1 MLPQKFSP
9 AMTLMTP
16 GVAPVPPVVQALATA
31 AISRTASGES
41 SLPSIVQE
49 YCTTRL
55 RNVLALG
62 TLEVMAPPSPVRDQ
76 VRLLLT
82 TPGRHVWSID
92 ELQHSVSASLGG
104 ADYSSVFRAVAGME
118 REGLVDK
125 IDLGDGKAHFELR
138 EDHHEHIRCDSC
150 GRVVGVPGCIL
161 ENATSAVESDTGF
174 TITSHQLL
182 FSGICPDCA
191 GAART

>member
-1 MLPQKFSP
+1 
-9 AMTLMTP
+9 
-16 GVAPVPPVVQALATA
+16 
-31 AISRTASGES
+31 
-41 SLPSIVQE
+41 
-49 YCTTRL
+49 
-55 RNVLALG
+55 
-62 TLEVMAPPSPVRDQ
+62 MAPPSPVRDQ
-76 VRLLLT
+76 VRLLFS

-92 ELQHSVSASLGG
+92 ELQQVVSASLGG

-125 IDLGDGKAHFELR
+125 VDLGDGKAHFELR

-182 FSGICPDCA
+182 FSGLLGERCQLSISRRPSGIRARGGPGYPGPCGTGKVWRWA
-191 GAART
+191 GPSGEP

>member
-9 AMTLMTP
+9 ATTLMRP
-16 GVAPVPPVVQALATA
+16 GFPPAAPVVQALPATA
-31 AISRTASGES
+31 MSTTTSDESR
-41 SLPSIVQE
+41 LPSIVQE
-49 YCTTRL
+49 YCTTQL
-55 RNVLALG
+55 RNVFALG
-62 TLEVMAPPSPVRDQ
+62 TLDAMAPPSPVRDQ
-76 VRLLLT
+76 VRLILT

-92 ELQHSVSASLGG
+92 ELHQAVSASLGG

-174 TITSHQLL
+174 TITSHQVL

-191 GAART
+191 GAAPT

>member
-1 MLPQKFSP
+1 
-9 AMTLMTP
+9 
-16 GVAPVPPVVQALATA
+16 
-31 AISRTASGES
+31 
-41 SLPSIVQE
+41 
-49 YCTTRL
+49 
-55 RNVLALG
+55 
-62 TLEVMAPPSPVRDQ
+62 MAPPSPVRDQ
-76 VRLLLT
+76 VRLILT

-92 ELQHSVSASLGG
+92 ELQQAVSASLGG

-125 IDLGDGKAHFELR
+125 IDLGDGKSHFELR

-174 TITSHQLL
+174 TITSHQVL

-191 GAART
+191 GAAPT

>member
-1 MLPQKFSP
+1 MNKITS
-9 AMTLMTP
+9 
-16 GVAPVPPVVQALATA
+16 V
-31 AISRTASGES
+31 ES
-41 SLPSIVQE
+41 LLPSIVQE
-49 YCTTRL
+49 YCTTQL
-55 RNVLALG
+55 RNVFALG
-62 TLEVMAPPSPVRDQ
+62 TLDAMAPPSPVRDQ
-76 VRLLLT
+76 VRLILT

-92 ELQHSVSASLGG
+92 ELQQAVSASLGG

-174 TITSHQLL
+174 TITSHQVL

-191 GAART
+191 GAAPT